1 MNLLFFPL
9 LPPTTTPPLP
19 RHSYI
24 IDPNNTP
31 PPCIIGYTPPPFF
44 FSPSSYFSAAPH
56 SKNLAKIYH
65 PLNTQIRQQWV
76 RRLTQEQGMPWN
88 YTEHKARLHADEA
101 YKTRFYAM
109 CRGWLRN
116 KLRNDPDYALIYK
129 VKRRIQARKRRK
141 LQRKLKAKN
150 DRAG

>member
-1 MNLLFFPL
+1 
-9 LPPTTTPPLP
+9 
-19 RHSYI
+19 
-24 IDPNNTP
+24 
-31 PPCIIGYTPPPFF
+31 
-44 FSPSSYFSAAPH
+44 
-56 SKNLAKIYH
+56 
-65 PLNTQIRQQWV
+65 
-76 RRLTQEQGMPWN
+76 MPWN